1 MTEDEMVGWHHRL
14 NEHSF
19 DQALGVV
26 DTHHELQS
34 PVPRT
39 VWEGPVQVCSLVRMS
54 CLEGQ
59 VTSTALYMQLARPG
73 VY

>member
-1 MTEDEMVGWHHRL
+1 MVFCCIWELPLPLLLSHA
-14 NEHSF
+14 
-19 DQALGVV
+19 DAA
-26 DTHHELQS
+26 HHELQS

-39 VWEGPVQVCSLVRMS
+39 VWEGPVQVCSLARMS

-59 VTSTALYMQLARPG
+59 VTSTALYMQLVRPD